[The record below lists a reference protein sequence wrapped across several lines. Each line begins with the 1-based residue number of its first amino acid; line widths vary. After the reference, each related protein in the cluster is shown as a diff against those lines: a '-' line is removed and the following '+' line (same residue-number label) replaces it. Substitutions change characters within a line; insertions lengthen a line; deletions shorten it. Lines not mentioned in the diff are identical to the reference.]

1 MKTVVVVAIADIR
14 LTPTFVLVC
23 SRSRSPLYFLQE
35 QHQYQAHAGEEIKT
49 LEHTLSSYKKKCDM
63 NEMELTTQ
71 KNMNEGTHSLLSS
84 FVPLFLCSFVVGT
97 NLILPLFV
105 FVQNLPFNCRKREA
119 WWKH

>member
-1 MKTVVVVAIADIR
+1 MKTIVVVAALLLLL
-14 LTPTFVLVC
+14 LTPTF
-23 SRSRSPLYFLQE
+23 RSRLFSFSSLFLQE

-84 FVPLFLCSFVVGT
+84 FVPLFVCCWG
-97 NLILPLFV
+97 
-105 FVQNLPFNCRKREA
+105 
-119 WWKH
+119 

>member
-14 LTPTFVLVC
+14 LTPTFVLVCSC

-84 FVPLFLCSFVVGT
+84 FVPLFVCCWG
-97 NLILPLFV
+97 
-105 FVQNLPFNCRKREA
+105 
-119 WWKH
+119 